1 MNNFKKLAT
10 ALAIS
15 SAFAAA
21 APAMA
26 GDWEGGYVGLHAGW
40 ADGDRDTSYGLAPPL
55 PAFANGKNGYGQS
68 GALAGLQL
76 GYNFELNPT
85 WVLGVKADWSWA
97 DVDGS
102 STFTSPAFP
111 TGFKGTGNYDW
122 LASTTV
128 RLGYLV
134 NNKFM
139 VFADGGLA
147 FGGFE
152 FNSSSGYNFNES
164 RSGWTL
170 GIGGEY
176 RFTPRASMSFQ
187 YNYYDFGSDKNS
199 GTITFP
205 GALPFVSK
213 ADADMNVFKLG
224 FNYKF

>member
-15 SAFAAA
+15 SAFVA

-40 ADGDRDTSYGLAPPL
+40 ADGDRDTTYGVPP
-55 PAFANGKNGYGQS
+55 PFGPFYAKNGYGQS

-76 GYNFELNPT
+76 GYNFELNPK
-85 WVLGVKADWSWA
+85 WVLGLKADWSWS

-102 STFTSPAFP
+102 SSFPLAGFPAS
-111 TGFKGTGNYDW
+111 GSGNYDW

-134 NNKFM
+134 NDKFM
-139 VFADGGLA
+139 LFADGGLA

-152 FNSSSGYNFNES
+152 FSSTSGYNFNES

-213 ADADMNVFKLG
+213 ADADMNVFKVG

>member
-15 SAFAAA
+15 SAFVA

-40 ADGDRDTSYGLAPPL
+40 ADGDRDTTYGVPP
-55 PAFANGKNGYGQS
+55 PFGPFYAKNGYGQS

-76 GYNFELNPT
+76 GYNFELNPK
-85 WVLGVKADWSWA
+85 WVLGLKADWSWS

-102 STFTSPAFP
+102 GSFPLGGFPAS
-111 TGFKGTGNYDW
+111 GSGNYDW

-139 VFADGGLA
+139 LFADGGLA

-152 FNSSSGYNFNES
+152 FSSTSGYNFNES

-205 GALPFVSK
+205 AALPFVSK

>member
-15 SAFAAA
+15 SAFVA

-40 ADGDRDTSYGLAPPL
+40 ADGDRDTKYTVVGTTA
-55 PAFANGKNGYGQS
+55 KDGYGQS
-68 GALAGLQL
+68 GALGGLQL
-76 GYNFELNPT
+76 GYNFELNPK
-85 WVLGVKADWSWA
+85 WILGVKADWSWS
-97 DVDGS
+97 DIDGS
-102 STFTSPAFP
+102 SNFP
-111 TGFKGTGNYDW
+111 FGGSTYKGSGNYDW

-139 VFADGGLA
+139 LFADGGMA

-152 FNSSSGYNFNES
+152 FSGSSGYNFNES

-176 RFTPRASMSFQ
+176 RFTPRASMSLQ
-187 YNYYDFGSDKNS
+187 YNYYDFGSKSQN
-199 GTITFP
+199 GTAFAFIP
-205 GALPFVSK
+205 MSSK
-213 ADADMNVFKLG
+213 ADADLNVFKLG

>member
-15 SAFAAA
+15 SAFVA

-40 ADGDRDTSYGLAPPL
+40 ADGDRDTTYGVPP
-55 PAFANGKNGYGQS
+55 PFGPFYAKNGYGQS

-76 GYNFELNPT
+76 GYNFELNPK
-85 WVLGVKADWSWA
+85 WVLGLKADWSWS

-102 STFTSPAFP
+102 GSFPLGGFPAS
-111 TGFKGTGNYDW
+111 GSGNYDW

-134 NNKFM
+134 NDKFM
-139 VFADGGLA
+139 LFADGGLA

-152 FNSSSGYNFNES
+152 FSSTSGYNFNES

-187 YNYYDFGSDKNS
+187 YNYYEFGSDKNS
-199 GTITFP
+199 GAITFP

>member
-15 SAFAAA
+15 SAFVA

-40 ADGDRDTSYGLAPPL
+40 ADGDRDTSYGLAPPF
-55 PAFANGKNGYGQS
+55 PPISAKNSYGQS

-76 GYNFELNPT
+76 GYNFELNPK
-85 WVLGVKADWSWA
+85 WVLGVKADWSWS

-102 STFTSPAFP
+102 DNFP
-111 TGFKGTGNYDW
+111 LLGFAPKGTGNYDW

-139 VFADGGLA
+139 LFADGGLA

-152 FNSSSGYNFNES
+152 FSSTSGYNFNES

-176 RFTPRASMSFQ
+176 RFTPRTSMSFQ
-187 YNYYDFGSDKNS
+187 YNYYDFGSDKNN
-199 GTITFP
+199 GAITFP
-205 GALPFVSK
+205 ASIPFNSK
-213 ADADMNVFKLG
+213 ADADMDVFKLG